1 MNTVVRVG
9 TWATAILIGIAL
21 VAYGSGYYV
30 CIHRNY
36 RSIAAGTD
44 CLYVDEATHTFFWPA
59 IWIYEQTSGRE
70 VAINP
75 MVHPRDPG

>member
-9 TWATAILIGIAL
+9 AWATAILIAIAL
-21 VAYGSGYYV
+21 VAYGAGYYV

-36 RSIAAGTD
+36 TSIAAGTD
-44 CLYVDEATHTFFWPA
+44 FLFVDESTYTFFWPA

-70 VAINP
+70 VAPNP
-75 MVHPRDPG
+75 MVHPRDPP